1 MFKSHLMRVSKNKL
15 SISIFLIMVLIPA
28 WDALLI
34 YTEFKRVGGDLLH
47 PAHAFF
53 LSGSSIGH
61 IPQYIL
67 LWFLPLF
74 LLLLGTEDS
83 LQDFETGYA
92 NILMGKVGKKYYY
105 IEKML
110 FSFFI
115 GFFAMA
121 LSLFFNFLL
130 VSILFRNG
138 TYTKGLSDVSFN
150 DSFTDFVMQN
160 PYAGLAIFSLIA
172 SLLAG
177 FAGLIGASSSLFFKD
192 RKYAYASAFFLWFI
206 FILQDNSSMYV
217 FQPFSEYGLKEIVPV
232 FLVLSISYVFLS
244 GLVYFFEVKK
254 NEAA

>member
-1 MFKSHLMRVSKNKL
+1 MFWSHLMRMVKNR
-15 SISIFLIMVLIPA
+15 ISIITFIVMLLIPTWDAFLIYI
-28 WDALLI
+28 
-34 YTEFKRVGGDLLH
+34 EFKRVGGDLLH

-74 LLLLGTEDS
+74 LLLLGTEDA

-115 GFFAMA
+115 GFVAMA
-121 LSLFFNFLL
+121 LSLFLNFLL
-130 VSILFRNG
+130 VSILFWNG
-138 TYTKGLSDVSFN
+138 TYTKGLSDVAFN
-150 DSFTDFVMQN
+150 DGFTDFVMQN
-160 PYAGLAIFSLIA
+160 PYAGLALFSMIA

-232 FLVLSISYVFLS
+232 FLILSISYLILS
-244 GLVYFFEVKK
+244 SLVYFFEVKN
-254 NEAA
+254 NEAT